1 MSNIQFEEKQ
11 YNTDSLDLGLWKR
24 ILSLLGN
31 SKKYLIKLGIFMI
44 LMAIVDVTRPYLD
57 KIAIDYFAAGNV
69 KTNEIIIYAIAYVI
83 LIILNGILV
92 SSFTRQS
99 AYIESGFL
107 YDIRDRLFEKVQKL
121 SYSYFDKTPT
131 GWIMARLS
139 SDVGRLAEIFAWSL
153 TDLVWGIAVMIAAS
167 VIMLKTNWKLAL
179 IVLAIV
185 PLLALVSMWFQV
197 RILKNYRSVR
207 AINSKITGAFN
218 EGITGAKT
226 TKTLVLEDENLRE
239 FKQVTSEYRDKSN
252 RAAYFSS
259 AFMPIVI
266 GLSSISLAFILWY
279 GGNQVLLQSMEYG
292 TLLMFTEYASQFFDP
307 LKQIAGIIAELQ
319 MAQASAERVLS
330 LLEEEVEITDSDEV
344 IKKFGTVFDG
354 IKENYPKLHGDVEF
368 EHVNFSYIK
377 EEPILE
383 DFNLKVN
390 AGQSIALVGETGSG
404 KSTIINLLCRFYQ
417 PTSGRILID
426 GVDYKERSLGWLHSN
441 IGYVLQT
448 PTLFTGTIKDN
459 IKYGKFDAT
468 DDEIIAAAKMVG
480 ADSFIEKLDNG
491 YDSDVGEQGSKLS
504 TGEKQ
509 LISFARAIVANPALF
524 ILDEATSS
532 VDTETEKKI
541 QKAIDVILSQ
551 RTSFIVAHRLS
562 TIINADKILVIDKGK
577 IVESGK
583 HDELMAKK
591 GYYYRLY
598 INQFNKDMQNQLLGN
613 INIQ

>member
-11 YNTDSLDLGLWKR
+11 YNTDSLDLNLWKR
-24 ILSLLGN
+24 ILALLGS
-31 SKKYLIKLGIFMI
+31 SKQHLIKLGIFML
-44 LMAIVDVTRPYLD
+44 LMAIVDVIRPYLD
-57 KIAIDYFAAGNV
+57 KIAIDYFASGDV
-69 KTNEIIIYAIAYVI
+69 KTNELIIYAIVYIMV
-83 LIILNGILV
+83 IILNGVLV

-107 YDIRDRLFEKVQKL
+107 YDIRDRLFEKVQLL

-153 TDLVWGIAVMIAAS
+153 TDLVWGVAVMVAS
-167 VIMLKTNWKLAL
+167 SIIMFKTNWHLAL
-179 IVLAIV
+179 IVLIIV
-185 PLLALVSMWFQV
+185 PILAFVSMWFQI
-197 RILKNYRSVR
+197 RILKNYRGVR
-207 AINSKITGAFN
+207 AVNSKITNAFN

-226 TKTLVLEDENLRE
+226 TKTLVLEDENLKE
-239 FKQVTSEYRDKSN
+239 FKQLTAEYRDKSN
-252 RAAYFSS
+252 KAAYFSS

-266 GLSSISLAFILWY
+266 GVSAISLAFILWY
-279 GGNQVLLQSMEYG
+279 GGNQVLLQTMQYG
-292 TLLMFTEYASQFFDP
+292 TLLMFTEYAQQFFEP

-330 LLEEEVEITDSDEV
+330 LLEEDIDITDKEEV
-344 IKKFGTVFDG
+344 IKKYGTIFEG
-354 IKENYPKLHGDVEF
+354 IKENYPKLEGNVEF
-368 EHVNFSYIK
+368 EHVDFSYIK
-377 EEPILE
+377 DEPILS
-383 DFNLKVN
+383 DFNLKVKK
-390 AGQSIALVGETGSG
+390 GQSVALVGETGSG

-448 PTLFTGTIKDN
+448 PTLFTGTVKDN
-459 IKYGKFDAT
+459 IRYGKFDAT
-468 DDEIIAAAKMVG
+468 DKQIEEAAKLVG
-480 ADSFIEKLDNG
+480 ADSFIEKLENG
-491 YDSDVGEQGSKLS
+491 YDSEVGEQGSKLS

-509 LISFARAIVANPALF
+509 LISFARAVVANPALF

-541 QKAIDVILSQ
+541 QKAIEAILHE

-562 TIINADKILVIDKGK
+562 TIINSDMILVIDKGK

-583 HDELMAKK
+583 HDELMQKK
-591 GYYYRLY
+591 GDYYRLY
-598 INQFNKDMQNQLLGN
+598 VNQFNKELQEKLLGD
-613 INIQ
+613 

>member
-31 SKKYLIKLGIFMI
+31 SKKHLIKLGIFMI

-153 TDLVWGIAVMIAAS
+153 TDLVWGVAVMIAAS

-226 TKTLVLEDENLRE
+226 TKTLVLEEENLRE
-239 FKQVTSEYRDKSN
+239 FKQLTSEYRDKSN

-344 IKKFGTVFDG
+344 IKKYGTVFDG

-383 DFNLKVN
+383 DFNLKVK

-448 PTLFTGTIKDN
+448 PTLFTGTIKEN

-509 LISFARAIVANPALF
+509 LISFARAIVADPALF

-541 QKAIDVILSQ
+541 QKAIDVVLSQ

>member
-11 YNTDSLDLGLWKR
+11 YNTDSLDLNLWKR
-24 ILSLLGN
+24 ILALLGS
-31 SKKYLIKLGIFMI
+31 SKQHLIKLGIFML
-44 LMAIVDVTRPYLD
+44 LMAIVDVIRPYLD
-57 KIAIDYFAAGNV
+57 KIAIDYFASGDV
-69 KTNEIIIYAIAYVI
+69 KTNELIIYAIVYIMV
-83 LIILNGILV
+83 IILNGVLV

-107 YDIRDRLFEKVQKL
+107 YDIRDRLFEKVQLL

-153 TDLVWGIAVMIAAS
+153 TDLVWGVAVMVAS
-167 VIMLKTNWKLAL
+167 SIIMFKTNWHLAL
-179 IVLAIV
+179 IVLIIV
-185 PLLALVSMWFQV
+185 PILAFVSMWFQI
-197 RILKNYRSVR
+197 RILKNYRGVR
-207 AINSKITGAFN
+207 AVNSKITNAFN

-226 TKTLVLEDENLRE
+226 TKTLVLEDENLKE
-239 FKQVTSEYRDKSN
+239 FKQLTAEYRDKSN
-252 RAAYFSS
+252 KAAYFSS

-266 GLSSISLAFILWY
+266 GVSAISLAFILWY
-279 GGNQVLLQSMEYG
+279 GGNQVLLQTMQYG
-292 TLLMFTEYASQFFDP
+292 TLLMFTEYAQQFFEP

-330 LLEEEVEITDSDEV
+330 LLEEDIDITDKEEV
-344 IKKFGTVFDG
+344 IKKYGTIFEG
-354 IKENYPKLHGDVEF
+354 IKENYPKLEGNVEF
-368 EHVNFSYIK
+368 EHVDFSYIK
-377 EEPILE
+377 DEPILS
-383 DFNLKVN
+383 DFNLKVKK
-390 AGQSIALVGETGSG
+390 GQSVALVGETGSG
-404 KSTIINLLCRFYQ
+404 KSTIINLLCRFYE

-448 PTLFTGTIKDN
+448 PTLFTGTVKDN
-459 IKYGKFDAT
+459 IRYGKFDAT
-468 DDEIIAAAKMVG
+468 DKQIEEAAKLVG
-480 ADSFIEKLDNG
+480 ADSFIEKLENG
-491 YDSDVGEQGSKLS
+491 YDSEVGEQGSKLS

-509 LISFARAIVANPALF
+509 LISFARAVVANPALF

-541 QKAIDVILSQ
+541 QKAIEAILHE

-562 TIINADKILVIDKGK
+562 TIINSDMILVIDKGK

-583 HDELMAKK
+583 HDELMQKK

-598 INQFNKDMQNQLLGN
+598 VNQFNKELQEKLLGD
-613 INIQ
+613 

>member
-1 MSNIQFEEKQ
+1 MSNIQFEEKN
-11 YNTDSLDLGLWKR
+11 YNTDSLDLNLWKR
-24 ILSLLGN
+24 ILALLGN
-31 SKKYLIKLGIFMI
+31 SKSHLIKLGLFMI
-44 LMAIVDVTRPYLD
+44 LTAAIDVARPYLD
-57 KIAIDYFAAGNV
+57 KIAIDYFAIGNI
-69 KTNEIIIYAIAYVI
+69 KTNEIVLYAVVYIVVI
-83 LIILNGILV
+83 VLNGILV
-92 SSFTRQS
+92 SGFTRQS

-131 GWIMARLS
+131 GWIMSRLS

-153 TDLVWGIAVMIAAS
+153 TDLVWGIAVMIASS
-167 VIMLKTNWKLAL
+167 VIMLKTNWHLAL
-179 IVLAIV
+179 IVLVIV
-185 PLLALVSMWFQV
+185 PILAVVSMWFQI
-197 RILKNYRSVR
+197 RILRNYRGVR
-207 AINSKITGAFN
+207 AINSKITNAFN

-226 TKTLVLEDENLRE
+226 TKTLVLEDENLQE
-239 FKQVTSEYRDKSN
+239 FKQLTAEYRRKSN

-266 GLSSISLAFILWY
+266 GLSAISLAFILWY
-279 GGNQVLLQSMEYG
+279 GGNQVLLEKMQFG
-292 TLLMFTEYASQFFDP
+292 TLLMFTEYASQFFEP
-307 LKQIAGIIAELQ
+307 LKSIAGIIAELQ

-330 LLEEEVEITDSDEV
+330 LLEEEVEITDTAEV
-344 IKKFGTVFDG
+344 IKKYGTVFEP
-354 IKENYPKLHGDVEF
+354 IKENYPKLKGDVEF

-377 EEPILE
+377 DEPILK
-383 DFNLKVN
+383 DFNLRVK

-404 KSTIINLLCRFYQ
+404 KSTIINLICRFYQ

-426 GVDYKERSLGWLHSN
+426 GIDYKQRSLGWLHSN

-448 PTLFTGTIKDN
+448 PTLFTGTIWDN
-459 IKYGKFDAT
+459 IRYGKFDAT
-468 DDEIIAAAKMVG
+468 DEEIKKAAEMVG
-480 ADSFIEKLDNG
+480 ADSFINKLENG
-491 YDSDVGEQGSKLS
+491 YDSEVGEQGSKLS

-509 LISFARAIVANPALF
+509 LISFARAIVADPALF

-541 QKAIDVILSQ
+541 QKAIDVILRE

-562 TIINADKILVIDKGK
+562 TIVNADKILVIDKGR

-583 HDELMAKK
+583 HDELMNKK

-598 INQFNKDMQNQLLGN
+598 INQFNKDLQNKLLGDTEL
-613 INIQ
+613 

>member
-1 MSNIQFEEKQ
+1 MSNIQFEEKS
-11 YNTDSLDLGLWKR
+11 YNTDSLDLNLWKR
-24 ILSLLGN
+24 ILALLGN
-31 SKKYLIKLGIFMI
+31 SKSHLIKLGLFMI
-44 LMAIVDVTRPYLD
+44 MTAAIDVARPYLD
-57 KIAIDYFAAGNV
+57 KIAIDYFAVGNI
-69 KTNEIIIYAIAYVI
+69 KTNEVVLYAVVYIVVI
-83 LIILNGILV
+83 VLNGVLV
-92 SSFTRQS
+92 SGFTRQS

-131 GWIMARLS
+131 GWIMSRLS

-153 TDLVWGIAVMIAAS
+153 TDLVWGVAVMIASS
-167 VIMLKTNWKLAL
+167 VIMLKTNWRLAL

-185 PLLALVSMWFQV
+185 PILAIVSMWFQI
-197 RILKNYRSVR
+197 RILRNYRSVR
-207 AINSKITGAFN
+207 AINSKITNAFN

-226 TKTLVLEDENLRE
+226 TKTLVLEDENLKE
-239 FKQVTSEYRDKSN
+239 FKQLTAEYRHKSN
-252 RAAYFSS
+252 QAAYFSS

-266 GLSSISLAFILWY
+266 GLSAISLAFILWY
-279 GGNQVLLQSMEYG
+279 GGNQVLLEKMQFG
-292 TLLMFTEYASQFFDP
+292 TLLMFTEYASQFFEP
-307 LKQIAGIIAELQ
+307 LKSIAGIIAELQ

-330 LLEEEVEITDSDEV
+330 LLEEEVEITDTAEV
-344 IKKFGTVFDG
+344 IKKYGTVFDP
-354 IKENYPKLHGDVEF
+354 IKENYPRLKGDVEF
-368 EHVNFSYIK
+368 EHVDFSYIK
-377 EEPILE
+377 DEPILS
-383 DFNLKVN
+383 DFNLKVK

-404 KSTIINLLCRFYQ
+404 KSTIINLICRFYQ

-426 GVDYKERSLGWLHSN
+426 GIDYKQRSLGWLHSN

-448 PTLFTGTIKDN
+448 PTLFTGTIRDN
-459 IKYGKFDAT
+459 IRYGKFEAT
-468 DDEIIAAAKMVG
+468 DEEIKKAAEMVG
-480 ADSFIEKLDNG
+480 ADSFINKLENG
-491 YDSDVGEQGSKLS
+491 YDSEVGEQGSKLS

-541 QKAIDVILSQ
+541 QKAIDVILRE

-562 TIINADKILVIDKGK
+562 TIVNADKILVIDKGR

-583 HDELMAKK
+583 HDELMNKK

-598 INQFNKDMQNQLLGN
+598 INQFNKDLQNKLLGDMEL
-613 INIQ
+613 

>member
-11 YNTDSLDLGLWKR
+11 YNTDSLDLNLWKR
-24 ILSLLGN
+24 ILALLGS
-31 SKKYLIKLGIFMI
+31 SKQHLIKLGIFML
-44 LMAIVDVTRPYLD
+44 LMAIVDVIRPYLD
-57 KIAIDYFAAGNV
+57 KIAIDYFASGDV
-69 KTNEIIIYAIAYVI
+69 KTNELIIYAIVYIMV
-83 LIILNGILV
+83 IILNGVLV

-107 YDIRDRLFEKVQKL
+107 YDIRDRLFEKVQLL

-153 TDLVWGIAVMIAAS
+153 TDLVWGVAVMVAS
-167 VIMLKTNWKLAL
+167 SIIMFKTNWHLAL
-179 IVLAIV
+179 IVLIIV
-185 PLLALVSMWFQV
+185 PILAFVSMWFQI
-197 RILKNYRSVR
+197 RILKNYRGVR
-207 AINSKITGAFN
+207 AVNSKITNAFN

-226 TKTLVLEDENLRE
+226 TKTLVLEDENLKE
-239 FKQVTSEYRDKSN
+239 FKQLTAEYRDKSN
-252 RAAYFSS
+252 KAAYFSS

-266 GLSSISLAFILWY
+266 GVSAISLAFILWY
-279 GGNQVLLQSMEYG
+279 GGNQVLLQTMQYG
-292 TLLMFTEYASQFFDP
+292 TLLMFTEYAQQFFEP

-330 LLEEEVEITDSDEV
+330 LLEEDIDITDKEEV
-344 IKKFGTVFDG
+344 IKKYGTIFEG
-354 IKENYPKLHGDVEF
+354 IKENYPKLEGNVEF
-368 EHVNFSYIK
+368 EHVDFSYIK
-377 EEPILE
+377 DEPILS
-383 DFNLKVN
+383 DFNLKVKK
-390 AGQSIALVGETGSG
+390 GQSVALVGETGSG
-404 KSTIINLLCRFYQ
+404 KSTIINLLCRFYE

-448 PTLFTGTIKDN
+448 PTLFTGTVKDN
-459 IKYGKFDAT
+459 IRYGKFDAT
-468 DDEIIAAAKMVG
+468 DKQIEEAAKLVG
-480 ADSFIEKLDNG
+480 ADSFIEKLENG
-491 YDSDVGEQGSKLS
+491 YDSEVGEQGSKLS

-509 LISFARAIVANPALF
+509 LISFARAVVANPSLF

-541 QKAIDVILSQ
+541 QKAIEAILHE

-562 TIINADKILVIDKGK
+562 TIINSDMILVIDKGK

-583 HDELMAKK
+583 HDELMQKK

-598 INQFNKDMQNQLLGN
+598 VNQFNKELQEKLLGD
-613 INIQ
+613 

>member
-31 SKKYLIKLGIFMI
+31 SKKHLIKLGIFMI

-239 FKQVTSEYRDKSN
+239 FKQLTSEYRDKSN

>member
-11 YNTDSLDLGLWKR
+11 YNTDSLDLNLWKR
-24 ILSLLGN
+24 ILALLGS
-31 SKKYLIKLGIFMI
+31 SKQHLIKLGVFML
-44 LMAIVDVTRPYLD
+44 LMAIVDVIRPYLD
-57 KIAIDYFAAGNV
+57 KIAIDYFASGDV
-69 KTNEIIIYAIAYVI
+69 KTNEIIIYAIVYIIVI
-83 LIILNGILV
+83 LLNGILV

-107 YDIRDRLFEKVQKL
+107 YDIRDRLFEKVQLL

-153 TDLVWGIAVMIAAS
+153 TDLVWGVAVMIAS
-167 VIMLKTNWKLAL
+167 SIIMFKTNWHLAL
-179 IVLAIV
+179 IVLVIV
-185 PLLALVSMWFQV
+185 PILAFVSMWFQI
-197 RILKNYRSVR
+197 RILKNYRGVR
-207 AINSKITGAFN
+207 AVNSKITNAFN

-226 TKTLVLEDENLRE
+226 TKTLVLEDENLKE
-239 FKQVTSEYRDKSN
+239 FKQLTAEYRDKSN
-252 RAAYFSS
+252 KAAYFSS

-266 GLSSISLAFILWY
+266 GLSAISLAFILWY
-279 GGNQVLLQSMEYG
+279 GGNQVLLQSMQYG
-292 TLLMFTEYASQFFDP
+292 TLLMFTEYAQQFFDP
-307 LKQIAGIIAELQ
+307 LKQIAGLIAELQ

-330 LLEEEVEITDSDEV
+330 LLEENIEITDKEEV
-344 IKKFGTVFDG
+344 IKKYGTIFDG
-354 IKENYPKLHGDVEF
+354 IKENYPKLEGNVEF
-368 EHVNFSYIK
+368 EHVDFSYIK
-377 EEPILE
+377 DEPILK
-383 DFNLKVN
+383 DFNLKVEK
-390 AGQSIALVGETGSG
+390 GQSIALVGETGSG
-404 KSTIINLLCRFYQ
+404 KSTIINLLCRFYE

-426 GVDYKERSLGWLHSN
+426 GVDYKDRSLGWLHSN

-448 PTLFTGTIKDN
+448 PTLFTGTVKDN
-459 IKYGKFDAT
+459 IRYGKFDAT
-468 DDEIIAAAKMVG
+468 DEQIEAAAKLVG
-480 ADSFIEKLDNG
+480 ADSFIEKLENG
-491 YDSDVGEQGSKLS
+491 YDSEVGEQGSKLS

-509 LISFARAIVANPALF
+509 LISFARAVVADPALF

-541 QKAIDVILSQ
+541 QKAIEAILHE

-562 TIINADKILVIDKGK
+562 TIINSDKILVIDKGR

-598 INQFNKDMQNQLLGN
+598 VNQFNKELQEKLLGD
-613 INIQ
+613 

>member
-24 ILSLLGN
+24 ILSLLGS
-31 SKKYLIKLGIFMI
+31 SKKHLIKLGIFMI
-44 LMAIVDVTRPYLD
+44 LMAVVDVTRPYLD

-69 KTNEIIIYAIAYVI
+69 KTNEIIIYAVAYII

-153 TDLVWGIAVMIAAS
+153 TDLVWGVAVMIAAS

-239 FKQVTSEYRDKSN
+239 FKQLTSEYRDKSN

-330 LLEEEVEITDSDEV
+330 LLEEEVEITDSEEV

-383 DFNLKVN
+383 DFNLKVK

-468 DDEIIAAAKMVG
+468 DEEIVAAAKMVG

-509 LISFARAIVANPALF
+509 LISFARAIVADPALF

>member
-24 ILSLLGN
+24 ILSLLGS
-31 SKKYLIKLGIFMI
+31 SKKHLIKLGIFMI
-44 LMAIVDVTRPYLD
+44 LMAVVDVTRPYLD

-69 KTNEIIIYAIAYVI
+69 KTNEIIIYAVAYVI

-153 TDLVWGIAVMIAAS
+153 TDLVWGVAVMIAAS

-239 FKQVTSEYRDKSN
+239 FKQLTSEYRDKSN

-344 IKKFGTVFDG
+344 IKKYGTVFDG

-383 DFNLKVN
+383 DFNLKVK

-448 PTLFTGTIKDN
+448 PTLFTGTIKEN

-509 LISFARAIVANPALF
+509 LISFARAIVADPALF

-541 QKAIDVILSQ
+541 QKAIDVILNQ

>member
-11 YNTDSLDLGLWKR
+11 YNTDSLDLNLWKR
-24 ILSLLGN
+24 ILALLGS
-31 SKKYLIKLGIFMI
+31 SKKHLIKLGIFMF
-44 LMAIVDVTRPYLD
+44 LMAIVDVIRPYLD
-57 KIAIDYFAAGNV
+57 KIAIDYFANGDV
-69 KTNEIIIYAIAYVI
+69 KTNELIIYAIVYIIV
-83 LIILNGILV
+83 IILNGVLV

-107 YDIRDRLFEKVQKL
+107 YDIRDRLFEKVQLL

-153 TDLVWGIAVMIAAS
+153 TDLVWGVAVMVAS
-167 VIMLKTNWKLAL
+167 SIIMFKTNWHLAL
-179 IVLAIV
+179 IVLIIV
-185 PLLALVSMWFQV
+185 PILAFVSMWFQI
-197 RILKNYRSVR
+197 RILKNYRGVR
-207 AINSKITGAFN
+207 AVNSKITNAFN

-226 TKTLVLEDENLRE
+226 TKTLVLEDENLKE
-239 FKQVTSEYRDKSN
+239 FKQLTAEYRDKSN
-252 RAAYFSS
+252 KAAYFSS

-266 GLSSISLAFILWY
+266 GVSAISLAFILWY
-279 GGNQVLLQSMEYG
+279 GGNQVLLQTMQYG
-292 TLLMFTEYASQFFDP
+292 TLLMFTEYAQQFFEP

-330 LLEEEVEITDSDEV
+330 LLEEDIEITDKEEV
-344 IKKFGTVFDG
+344 IKKYGTIFDG
-354 IKENYPKLHGDVEF
+354 IKENYPKLEGNVEF
-368 EHVNFSYIK
+368 EHVDFSYIK
-377 EEPILE
+377 DEPILS
-383 DFNLKVN
+383 DFNLKVKK
-390 AGQSIALVGETGSG
+390 GQSVALVGETGSG
-404 KSTIINLLCRFYQ
+404 KSTIINLLCRFYE

-448 PTLFTGTIKDN
+448 PTLFTGTVKDN
-459 IKYGKFDAT
+459 IRYGKFDAT
-468 DDEIIAAAKMVG
+468 DKQIEEAAKLVG
-480 ADSFIEKLDNG
+480 ADSFIEKLENG
-491 YDSDVGEQGSKLS
+491 YDSEVGEQGSKLS

-509 LISFARAIVANPALF
+509 LISFARAVVANPALF

-541 QKAIDVILSQ
+541 QKAIEAILHE

-562 TIINADKILVIDKGK
+562 TIINSDMILVIDKGK

-583 HDELMAKK
+583 HDELMQKK

-598 INQFNKDMQNQLLGN
+598 VNQFNKELQEKLLGD
-613 INIQ
+613 

>member
-11 YNTDSLDLGLWKR
+11 YNTDSLDLNLWKR
-24 ILSLLGN
+24 ILALLGS
-31 SKKYLIKLGIFMI
+31 SKQHLIKLGVFML
-44 LMAIVDVTRPYLD
+44 LMAIVDVIRPYLD
-57 KIAIDYFAAGNV
+57 KIAIDYFASGDV
-69 KTNEIIIYAIAYVI
+69 KTNEIIIYAIVYIIVI
-83 LIILNGILV
+83 LLNGILV

-107 YDIRDRLFEKVQKL
+107 YDIRDRLFEKVQLL

-153 TDLVWGIAVMIAAS
+153 TDLVWGVAVMIAS
-167 VIMLKTNWKLAL
+167 SIIMFKTNWHLAL
-179 IVLAIV
+179 IVLIIV
-185 PLLALVSMWFQV
+185 PVLAFVSMWFQI
-197 RILKNYRSVR
+197 RILKNYRGVR
-207 AINSKITGAFN
+207 AVNSKITNAFN

-226 TKTLVLEDENLRE
+226 TKTLVLEDENLKE
-239 FKQVTSEYRDKSN
+239 FKQLTAEYRDKSN

-266 GLSSISLAFILWY
+266 GLSAISLAFILWY
-279 GGNQVLLQSMEYG
+279 GGNQVLLQSMQYG
-292 TLLMFTEYASQFFDP
+292 TLLMFTEYAQQFFDP
-307 LKQIAGIIAELQ
+307 LKQIAGLIAELQ

-330 LLEEEVEITDSDEV
+330 LLEEDIEITDKEEV
-344 IKKFGTVFDG
+344 IKKYGTIFDG
-354 IKENYPKLHGDVEF
+354 IKENYPKLEGNVEF
-368 EHVNFSYIK
+368 EHVDFSYIK
-377 EEPILE
+377 DEPILK
-383 DFNLKVN
+383 DFNLKVEK
-390 AGQSIALVGETGSG
+390 GQSIALVGETGSG
-404 KSTIINLLCRFYQ
+404 KSTIINLLCRFYE

-426 GVDYKERSLGWLHSN
+426 GLDYKDRSLGWLHSN

-448 PTLFTGTIKDN
+448 PTLFTGTVKDN
-459 IKYGKFDAT
+459 IRYGKFDAT
-468 DDEIIAAAKMVG
+468 DEQIIAAAKLVG
-480 ADSFIEKLDNG
+480 ADSFIEKLEGG
-491 YDSDVGEQGSKLS
+491 YDSEVGEQGSKLS

-509 LISFARAIVANPALF
+509 LISFARAVVADPALF

-541 QKAIDVILSQ
+541 QKAIEAILHE

-562 TIINADKILVIDKGK
+562 TIINSDKILVIDKGR
-577 IVESGK
+577 IVECGK

-598 INQFNKDMQNQLLGN
+598 VNQFNKELQEKLLGD
-613 INIQ
+613 

>member
-11 YNTDSLDLGLWKR
+11 YNTDSLDLNLWKR
-24 ILSLLGN
+24 ILALLGS
-31 SKKYLIKLGIFMI
+31 SKKHLIKLGVFML
-44 LMAIVDVTRPYLD
+44 LMAIVDVIRPYLD
-57 KIAIDYFAAGNV
+57 KIAIDYFASGDV
-69 KTNEIIIYAIAYVI
+69 KTNEIIIYAIVYIIVI
-83 LIILNGILV
+83 LLNGILV

-107 YDIRDRLFEKVQKL
+107 YDIRDRLFEKVQLL

-153 TDLVWGIAVMIAAS
+153 TDLVWGVAVMIAS
-167 VIMLKTNWKLAL
+167 SIIMFKTNWHLAL
-179 IVLAIV
+179 IVLVIV
-185 PLLALVSMWFQV
+185 PILAFVSMWFQI
-197 RILKNYRSVR
+197 RILKNYRGVR
-207 AINSKITGAFN
+207 AVNSKITNAFN

-226 TKTLVLEDENLRE
+226 TKTLVLEDENLKE
-239 FKQVTSEYRDKSN
+239 FKQLTAEYRDKSN
-252 RAAYFSS
+252 KAAYFSS

-266 GLSSISLAFILWY
+266 GLSAISLAFILWY
-279 GGNQVLLQSMEYG
+279 GGNQVLLQSMQFG
-292 TLLMFTEYASQFFDP
+292 TLLMFTEYAQQFFDP
-307 LKQIAGIIAELQ
+307 LKQIAGLIAELQ

-330 LLEEEVEITDSDEV
+330 LLEENIEITDKEEV
-344 IKKFGTVFDG
+344 IKKYGTIFDG
-354 IKENYPKLHGDVEF
+354 IKENYPKLEGNVEF
-368 EHVNFSYIK
+368 EHVDFSYIK
-377 EEPILE
+377 DEPILK
-383 DFNLKVN
+383 DFNLKVEK
-390 AGQSIALVGETGSG
+390 GQSIALVGETGSG
-404 KSTIINLLCRFYQ
+404 KSTIINLLCRFYE

-426 GVDYKERSLGWLHSN
+426 GVDYKDRSLGWLHSN

-448 PTLFTGTIKDN
+448 PTLFTGTVKDN
-459 IKYGKFDAT
+459 IRYGKFDAT
-468 DDEIIAAAKMVG
+468 DEQIEAAAKLVG
-480 ADSFIEKLDNG
+480 ADSFIEKLENG
-491 YDSDVGEQGSKLS
+491 YDSEVGEQGSKLS

-509 LISFARAIVANPALF
+509 LISFARAVVADPALF

-541 QKAIDVILSQ
+541 QKAIEAILHE

-562 TIINADKILVIDKGK
+562 TIINSDKILVIDKGR

-598 INQFNKDMQNQLLGN
+598 VNQFNKELQEKLLGD
-613 INIQ
+613 

>member
-11 YNTDSLDLGLWKR
+11 YNTDSLDLNLWKR
-24 ILSLLGN
+24 ILALLGS
-31 SKKYLIKLGIFMI
+31 SKQHLIKLGVFML
-44 LMAIVDVTRPYLD
+44 LMAIVDVIRPYLD
-57 KIAIDYFAAGNV
+57 KIAIDYFASGDV
-69 KTNEIIIYAIAYVI
+69 KTNEIIIYAIVYIIVI
-83 LIILNGILV
+83 LLNGILV

-107 YDIRDRLFEKVQKL
+107 YDIRDRLFEKVQLL

-153 TDLVWGIAVMIAAS
+153 TDLVWGVAVMIAS
-167 VIMLKTNWKLAL
+167 SIIMFKTNWHLAL
-179 IVLAIV
+179 IVLVIV
-185 PLLALVSMWFQV
+185 PILAFVSMWFQI
-197 RILKNYRSVR
+197 RILKNYRGVR
-207 AINSKITGAFN
+207 AVNSKITNAFN

-226 TKTLVLEDENLRE
+226 TKTLVLEDENLKE
-239 FKQVTSEYRDKSN
+239 FKQLTAEYRDKSN
-252 RAAYFSS
+252 KAAYFSS

-266 GLSSISLAFILWY
+266 GLSAISLAFILWY
-279 GGNQVLLQSMEYG
+279 GGNQVLLQSMQFG
-292 TLLMFTEYASQFFDP
+292 TLLMFTEYAQQFFDP
-307 LKQIAGIIAELQ
+307 LKQIAGLIAELQ

-330 LLEEEVEITDSDEV
+330 LLEENIEITDKEEV
-344 IKKFGTVFDG
+344 IKKYGTIFDG
-354 IKENYPKLHGDVEF
+354 IKENYPKLEGNVEF
-368 EHVNFSYIK
+368 EHVDFSYIK
-377 EEPILE
+377 DEPILK
-383 DFNLKVN
+383 DFNLKVEK
-390 AGQSIALVGETGSG
+390 GQSIALVGETGSG
-404 KSTIINLLCRFYQ
+404 KSTIINLLCRFYE

-426 GVDYKERSLGWLHSN
+426 GVDYKDRSLGWLHSN

-448 PTLFTGTIKDN
+448 PTLFTGTVKDN
-459 IKYGKFDAT
+459 IRYGKFDAT
-468 DDEIIAAAKMVG
+468 DEQIEAAAKLVG
-480 ADSFIEKLDNG
+480 ADSFIEKLENG
-491 YDSDVGEQGSKLS
+491 YDSEVGEQGSKLS

-509 LISFARAIVANPALF
+509 LISFARAVVADPALF

-541 QKAIDVILSQ
+541 QKAIEAILHE

-562 TIINADKILVIDKGK
+562 TIINSDKILVIDKGR

-598 INQFNKDMQNQLLGN
+598 VNQFNKELQEKLLGD
-613 INIQ
+613 

>member
-11 YNTDSLDLGLWKR
+11 YNTDSLDLNLWKR
-24 ILSLLGN
+24 ILALLGS
-31 SKKYLIKLGIFMI
+31 SKQHLIKLGIFML
-44 LMAIVDVTRPYLD
+44 LMAIVDVIRPYLD
-57 KIAIDYFAAGNV
+57 KIAIDYFASGDV
-69 KTNEIIIYAIAYVI
+69 KTNELIIYAIVYIMV
-83 LIILNGILV
+83 IILNGVLV

-107 YDIRDRLFEKVQKL
+107 YDIRDRLFEKVQLL

-153 TDLVWGIAVMIAAS
+153 TDLVWGVAVMVAS
-167 VIMLKTNWKLAL
+167 SIIMFKTNWHLAL
-179 IVLAIV
+179 IVLIIV
-185 PLLALVSMWFQV
+185 PILAFVSMWFQI
-197 RILKNYRSVR
+197 RILKNYRGVR
-207 AINSKITGAFN
+207 AVNSKITNAFN

-226 TKTLVLEDENLRE
+226 TKTLVLEDENLKE
-239 FKQVTSEYRDKSN
+239 FKQLTAEYRDKSN
-252 RAAYFSS
+252 KAAYFSS

-266 GLSSISLAFILWY
+266 GVSAISLAFILWY
-279 GGNQVLLQSMEYG
+279 GGNQVLLQTMQYG
-292 TLLMFTEYASQFFDP
+292 TLLMFTEYAQQFFEP

-330 LLEEEVEITDSDEV
+330 LLEEDIDITDKEEV
-344 IKKFGTVFDG
+344 IKKYGTIFEG
-354 IKENYPKLHGDVEF
+354 IKENYPKLEGNVEL
-368 EHVNFSYIK
+368 EHVDFSYIK
-377 EEPILE
+377 DEPILS
-383 DFNLKVN
+383 DFNLKVKK
-390 AGQSIALVGETGSG
+390 GQSVALVGETGSG
-404 KSTIINLLCRFYQ
+404 KSTIINLLCRFYE

-448 PTLFTGTIKDN
+448 PTLFTGTVKDN
-459 IKYGKFDAT
+459 IRYGKFDAT
-468 DDEIIAAAKMVG
+468 DKQIEEAAKLVG
-480 ADSFIEKLDNG
+480 ADSFIEKLENG
-491 YDSDVGEQGSKLS
+491 YDSEVGEQGSKLS

-509 LISFARAIVANPALF
+509 LISFARAVVANPALF

-541 QKAIDVILSQ
+541 QKAIEAILHE

-562 TIINADKILVIDKGK
+562 TIINSDMILVIDKGK

-583 HDELMAKK
+583 HDELMQKK

-598 INQFNKDMQNQLLGN
+598 VNQFNKELQEKLLGD
-613 INIQ
+613 

>member
-31 SKKYLIKLGIFMI
+31 SKKHLIKLGIFMI
-44 LMAIVDVTRPYLD
+44 LMAVVDVTRPYLD

-69 KTNEIIIYAIAYVI
+69 KTNEIIIYAIAYII

-153 TDLVWGIAVMIAAS
+153 TDLVWGVAVMIAAS

-239 FKQVTSEYRDKSN
+239 FKQLTSEYRDKSN

-330 LLEEEVEITDSDEV
+330 LLEEEVEITDSEEV

-383 DFNLKVN
+383 DFNLKVI

-448 PTLFTGTIKDN
+448 PTLFTGTIKEN

-468 DDEIIAAAKMVG
+468 DEEIIAAAKMVG

-509 LISFARAIVANPALF
+509 LISFARAIVADPALF

>member
-11 YNTDSLDLGLWKR
+11 YNTDSLDLNLWKR
-24 ILSLLGN
+24 ILALLGS
-31 SKKYLIKLGIFMI
+31 SKQHLIKLGVFML
-44 LMAIVDVTRPYLD
+44 LMAIIDVIRPYLD
-57 KIAIDYFAAGNV
+57 KIAIDYFASGDV
-69 KTNEIIIYAIAYVI
+69 KTNEIIIYAIVYIIVI
-83 LIILNGILV
+83 LLNGILV

-107 YDIRDRLFEKVQKL
+107 YDIRDRLFEKVQLL

-153 TDLVWGIAVMIAAS
+153 TDLVWGIAVMIAS
-167 VIMLKTNWKLAL
+167 SIIMFKTNWHLAL
-179 IVLAIV
+179 IVLIIV
-185 PLLALVSMWFQV
+185 PVLAFVSMWFQI
-197 RILKNYRSVR
+197 RILKNYRGVR
-207 AINSKITGAFN
+207 AVNSKITNAFN

-226 TKTLVLEDENLRE
+226 TKTLVLEDENLKE
-239 FKQVTSEYRDKSN
+239 FKQLTAEYRDKSN

-266 GLSSISLAFILWY
+266 GLSAISLAFILWY
-279 GGNQVLLQSMEYG
+279 GGNQVLLQSMQYG
-292 TLLMFTEYASQFFDP
+292 TLLMFTEYAQQFFDP
-307 LKQIAGIIAELQ
+307 LKQIAGLIAELQ

-330 LLEEEVEITDSDEV
+330 LLEEDIEITDKEEV
-344 IKKFGTVFDG
+344 IKKYGTIFDG
-354 IKENYPKLHGDVEF
+354 IKENYPKLEGNVEF
-368 EHVNFSYIK
+368 EHVDFSYIK
-377 EEPILE
+377 DEPILK
-383 DFNLKVN
+383 DFNLKVEK
-390 AGQSIALVGETGSG
+390 GQSIALVGETGSG
-404 KSTIINLLCRFYQ
+404 KSTIINLLCRFYE

-426 GVDYKERSLGWLHSN
+426 GLDYKDRSLGWLHSN

-448 PTLFTGTIKDN
+448 PTLFTGTVKDN
-459 IKYGKFDAT
+459 IRYGKFDAT
-468 DDEIIAAAKMVG
+468 DEQIIAAAKLVG
-480 ADSFIEKLDNG
+480 ADSFIEKLEGG
-491 YDSDVGEQGSKLS
+491 YDSEVGEQGSKLS

-509 LISFARAIVANPALF
+509 LISFARAVVADPALF

-541 QKAIDVILSQ
+541 QKAIEAILHE

-562 TIINADKILVIDKGK
+562 TIINSDKILVIDKGR
-577 IVESGK
+577 IVECGK

-598 INQFNKDMQNQLLGN
+598 VNQFNKELQEKLLGD
-613 INIQ
+613 

>member
-24 ILSLLGN
+24 ILSLLGS
-31 SKKYLIKLGIFMI
+31 SKKHLIKLGIFMI
-44 LMAIVDVTRPYLD
+44 LMAVVDVTRPYLD

-69 KTNEIIIYAIAYVI
+69 ETNEIIIYAIAYII

-153 TDLVWGIAVMIAAS
+153 TDLVWGVAVMIAAS

-239 FKQVTSEYRDKSN
+239 FKQLTSEYRDKSN

-292 TLLMFTEYASQFFDP
+292 TLLMFTEYASQFFEP

-330 LLEEEVEITDSDEV
+330 LLEEEVEITDSEEV

-383 DFNLKVN
+383 DFNLKVK

-468 DDEIIAAAKMVG
+468 DEEIVAAAKMVG

-509 LISFARAIVANPALF
+509 LISFARAIVADPALF